1 MLGAPEA
8 SRARDRRRLG
18 SDQRQQ
24 PALQRALVQL
34 HLVADLEAV
43 DHVEQRLQ
51 RDALGVE
58 EQLLRR
64 RAALADGQ
72 DAQVSE
78 HLALVRQERRV
89 AALARAQ
96 VRELVGHLPVEEL
109 DRAGAA
115 ESELAPL
122 GAVDQASALAQD
134 AVLGAGNRSQHRASW
149 RASAHQACA
158 SCSRLPG
165 LVLTS

>member
-1 MLGAPEA
+1 MPRVLVLTGDLLFGSSVHAGVRAHGQAADPLELDRYAVVLGAPKA

-24 PALQRALVQL
+24 PALQRALVHL

-58 EQLLRR
+58 QQLLRR
-64 RAALADGQ
+64 RVALADGE
-72 DAQVSE
+72 DAEVSE

-89 AALARAQ
+89 ATFAHAQ

-109 DRAGAA
+109 DRTSAA
-115 ESELAPL
+115 
-122 GAVDQASALAQD
+122 
-134 AVLGAGNRSQHRASW
+134 
-149 RASAHQACA
+149 
-158 SCSRLPG
+158 
-165 LVLTS
+165 